1 MKWLKEDLEK
11 YVGAKEYIDTII
23 IPVLAFQFSDETALE
38 KDAFYREVLSIYAN
52 EIEKELS
59 GRVMLTP
66 TYTYVKMTDMAAEIH
81 RLHAWIKEIST
92 QPFKEIFILTLDP
105 SWKKL
110 EKELD
115 GNLLWLP
122 GMKPTDLQ
130 SSDAVKLIRNQVE
143 QISDLIRSYW

>member
-1 MKWLKEDLEK
+1 MKWLQEDLGK
-11 YVGAKEYIDTII
+11 YVSAKEYIDTAI
-23 IPVLAFQFSDETALE
+23 IPVLAFQFSDDTALE

-59 GRVMLTP
+59 GRIMLTP
-66 TYTYVKMTDMAAEIH
+66 TYTYVKTADLTNEIY
-81 RLHAWIKEIST
+81 RLHAWIHEIST

-105 SWKKL
+105 SWKKI
-110 EKELD
+110 EKEIE

-122 GMKPTDLQ
+122 GMNPTDLK
-130 SSDAVKLIRNQVE
+130 SPEAVKLIRNQVE